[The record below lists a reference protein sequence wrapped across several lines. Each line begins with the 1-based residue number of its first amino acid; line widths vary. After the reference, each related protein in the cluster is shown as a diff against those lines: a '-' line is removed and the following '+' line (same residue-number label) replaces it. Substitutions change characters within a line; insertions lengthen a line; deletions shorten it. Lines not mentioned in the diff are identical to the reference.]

1 MLMCVVFYWLIFP
14 THSYEALNA
23 QDQEVLVCS
32 VVVYNE
38 DRFTEIEESEGDEL
52 SGLAKIDMN
61 KRGEQECELATMKE
75 DDDMHHV
82 SVLGDGR
89 WGKEVLAIQIIPP
102 LVSYAIVS
110 ITDIKLSLVY
120 IG

>member
-1 MLMCVVFYWLIFP
+1 MRFFYRLIFP

-38 DRFTEIEESEGDEL
+38 DRFTEIEESEGVKL
-52 SGLAKIDMN
+52 SGLAKDDMK
-61 KRGEQECELATMKE
+61 KRRERERELATEKD

-82 SVLGDGR
+82 SVEGDGG
-89 WGKEVLAIQIIPP
+89 WGKEVLAIPIIPP
-102 LVSYAIVS
+102 LVSQAI
-110 ITDIKLSLVY
+110 Y
-120 IG
+120 WM